1 MSHLDRFPK
10 LSDAQYHAMLQ
21 PPSAPVRCV
30 IDTDTRNEIDDQ
42 FALAWALLSRDQLQI
57 EAIYAAPYSFQA
69 RMRNIRQ
76 ADRIRRRESEATA
89 DERDLLA
96 KSHRAAA
103 ALRRLGH

>member
-42 FALAWALLSRDQLQI
+42 FALAWALLSQETSPNRSDICRALFLSSAHAQ
-57 EAIYAAPYSFQA
+57 YSSGA
-69 RMRNIRQ
+69 SNSPT
-76 ADRIRRRESEATA
+76 RERSI
-89 DERDLLA
+89 
-96 KSHRAAA
+96 
-103 ALRRLGH
+103 G